1 MKGFL
6 RKCGNLSINILIHV
20 TAVSI
25 KAGYQW
31 STTAYRASYLSVYK
45 QFELTS
51 CSKQTVNVACKR
63 TACFTVTNDAL
74 FFIVLE
80 LSVGMT
86 TEGIEVRSVGNTKVS
101 CTFGWLRNKT
111 IN

>member
-1 MKGFL
+1 MIVILKGFL
-6 RKCGNLSINILIHV
+6 QKWGNLSINILIHV

-51 CSKQTVNVACKR
+51 CSKQTVNVE
-63 TACFTVTNDAL
+63 TFVPNN
-74 FFIVLE
+74 
-80 LSVGMT
+80 SVAEWHAKGQL
-86 TEGIEVRSVGNTKVS
+86 VS
-101 CTFGWLRNKT
+101 L
-111 IN
+111 

>member
-1 MKGFL
+1 MMVIIEGFPAKG
-6 RKCGNLSINILIHV
+6 GNLPINILIHV

-51 CSKQTVNVACKR
+51 CCKQTVNVE
-63 TACFTVTNDAL
+63 TLVPDN
-74 FFIVLE
+74 
-80 LSVGMT
+80 SVAKWHAK
-86 TEGIEVRSVGNTKVS
+86 ERLVS
-101 CTFGWLRNKT
+101 L
-111 IN
+111 

>member
-1 MKGFL
+1 MIVILKGFL
-6 RKCGNLSINILIHV
+6 QKWGNLSINILIHV

-51 CSKQTVNVACKR
+51 CSKQTVNVETFVPNNGVAKWH
-63 TACFTVTNDAL
+63 AKGQL
-74 FFIVLE
+74 
-80 LSVGMT
+80 
-86 TEGIEVRSVGNTKVS
+86 VS
-101 CTFGWLRNKT
+101 L
-111 IN
+111 